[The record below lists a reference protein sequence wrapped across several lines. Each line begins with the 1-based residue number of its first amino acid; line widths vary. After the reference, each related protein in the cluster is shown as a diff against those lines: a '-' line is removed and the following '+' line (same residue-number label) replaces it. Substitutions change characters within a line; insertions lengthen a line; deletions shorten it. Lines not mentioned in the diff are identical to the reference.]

1 MMMMIITLMIMV
13 TMIMMTMMMIR
24 MTMMTVNVESTVDA
38 TSSLLNPV
46 SKPQPLWEEGL
57 LS

>member
-1 MMMMIITLMIMV
+1 MMLMM
-13 TMIMMTMMMIR
+13 MMTMMMIR
-24 MTMMTVNVESTVDA
+24 MTMMTVNVDA

-46 SKPQPLWEEGL
+46 SKPQPLWEKGL